1 MEIKKEIRY
10 IHKKDKHIV
19 YYEVWNEGKLLGTF
33 QTSKLAKAFINE
45 FFGVKHDGRTK
56 GEVEGS
62 TEEVSEV

>member
-1 MEIKKEIRY
+1 MEIKKEIKY

-33 QTSKLAKAFINE
+33 QTSKLAKQFINE

-62 TEEVSEV
+62 TEEVPEV

>member
-1 MEIKKEIRY
+1 MEIKKQIKY

-19 YYEVWNEGKLLGTF
+19 YYEVWRDSKLLGTF
-33 QTSKLAKAFINE
+33 GTSKLAKAFINE

-62 TEEVSEV
+62 AEEVSKV

>member
-1 MEIKKEIRY
+1 MEIKKEIKY

-19 YYEVWNEGKLLGTF
+19 YYEVWRDGKLLGTF

-62 TEEVSEV
+62 TEEVPKV

>member
-19 YYEVWNEGKLLGTF
+19 YYEVWREGKLLGTF

-56 GEVEGS
+56 GEVKGS
-62 TEEVSEV
+62 TEEVPKV